1 MKLNERINVL
11 IQSTALSQKSGNLT
25 LDEAVRA
32 KTAID
37 IISFGELNQNFA
49 EAINVLIEL
58 AVLSQKKGVFS
69 LKDAYM
75 IYLAIEGIENEF
87 RYEVSKLSSVT
98 QTPSGVVRK
107 EVDELT
113 EKEVQNKPV
122 LNHENN
128 VVEQQTQ
135 KTHETRT
142 SGENI
147 ITVPPV
153 TLKID

>member
-1 MKLNERINVL
+1 MKLNERLNVL

-37 IISFGELNQNFA
+37 IISSGELNQNFA

-98 QTPSGVVRK
+98 PTPSSSSVVRK
-107 EVDELT
+107 EVELT
-113 EKEVQNKPV
+113 ETANDLLKK
-122 LNHENN
+122 
-128 VVEQQTQ
+128 
-135 KTHETRT
+135 
-142 SGENI
+142 G
-147 ITVPPV
+147 
-153 TLKID
+153 LKIALKSEKEIFSQEILKIQDEIDKALE